1 MIQNSPSLATR
12 RCGARCELH
21 TLGLGSGAS
30 TALLL
35 RLARKGH
42 GSAQFLAD
50 GAPDAREA
58 MGNSTFFGGNH
69 GESIKKRRENLPS
82 VVSCV
87 FLDVLGGL

>member
-1 MIQNSPSLATR
+1 MLNYQRVESQENDPKLPPASR

-50 GAPDAREA
+50 GAPDGREA
-58 MGNSTFFGGNH
+58 MGNSTVFGGNP
-69 GESIKKRRENLPS
+69 GNP
-82 VVSCV
+82 
-87 FLDVLGGL
+87 